1 MWSRFFSVI
10 CVGLI
15 QSVEGQKRTTG
26 LTLTWV
32 GVLSSGTCLV
42 VQGFRS
48 QLPMQGTVGSVPDQ
62 GTKIP
67 HATGQLS
74 PHATTREPM
83 CHNSWSPCALEP
95 VLRNRRVSHTT
106 MKTQHTHTRK
116 NSSTWQPCPRTVV
129 LFPILDPNWNL
140 DPNFAV
146 PAFQDFRLRLKLN
159 HWLYGVSSLLNLCAD
174 LGTCQ
179 PSGPKETDR

>member
-1 MWSRFFSVI
+1 M
-10 CVGLI
+10 GLI
-15 QSVEGQKRTTG
+15 QSVEGLKRTTG

-32 GVLSSGTCLV
+32 EVLSSGTSSV
-42 VQGFRS
+42 VPWFRI

-67 HATGQLS
+67 HAAGQLS

-83 CHNSWSPCALEP
+83 CHSCWSLCALEP
-95 VLRNRRVSHTT
+95 VRRNKRISHTT
-106 MKTQHTHTRK
+106 MKTQHTQKRSK
-116 NSSTWQPCPRTVV
+116 ENSSTWQPCTRTVV

-146 PAFQDFRLRLKLN
+146 PVFQDYRLRLKLN
-159 HWLYGVSSLLNLCAD
+159 HRLFWVSSLLNLFAD

-179 PSGPKETDR
+179 PSGPTGDR